1 MKTKIAIGLILA
13 AVMGM
18 LFSFPGIALAGD
30 VVVIAN
36 NDVPVSSLT
45 SDELKNIFLAK
56 KTQWD
61 NGQKIDFVTLK
72 QGDVHEAFLKAYL
85 SKTASQFQRY
95 FRTLVFTGKGKTP
108 PSFQTEDDLVGYVAG
123 TGGAIGYVS
132 SGTNTDSAKVININ

>member
-1 MKTKIAIGLILA
+1 MKTKIAISLIFA
-13 AVMGM
+13 AIVGM
-18 LFSFPGIALAGD
+18 LLPFPGVALAGD

-36 NDVPVSSLT
+36 NDVPVSSLNG
-45 SDELKNIFLAK
+45 DELKNIFLAK

-72 QGDVHEAFLKAYL
+72 QGDAHEAFLKTYV
-85 SKTASQFQRY
+85 SKTSSQFQRY

-108 PSFQTEDDLVGYVAG
+108 PSFQTEGDLVGYVAG

-132 SGTNTDSAKVININ
+132 SGSDTGSAKVIIIN